1 MEHYVKKMAHIEAC
15 HQWLRQS
22 KILYE
27 PTYEDERFF
36 DACEAFKRNSKVEP
50 EPVEVDNANIK
61 EYVDNLNEL
70 LNMTYHMIVD
80 EIKNKTY
87 FNGATFAFERLA
99 KALVRYMDVV
109 IGQTMSIDGYLALL
123 LELRKM
129 GKKLMSKGKIED
141 AMNMASVNE
150 MLEDIKGIVSKLRK
164 AKIKPAESLP
174 FEIPKATFDNFD
186 MLCSRANCNYKW
198 LTNHHNCK
206 ESWWLVI
213 NNV

>member
-1 MEHYVKKMAHIEAC
+1 MEEYIKKLAYTNAC
-15 HQWLRQS
+15 HNWLRKA

-27 PTYEDERFF
+27 ATYEDERFF
-36 DACEAFKRNSKVEP
+36 DACEAFERNAHVNIEP
-50 EPVEVDNANIK
+50 IEIDHV
-61 EYVDNLNEL
+61 YVNEFVAELNEL
-70 LNMTYHMIVD
+70 LDMTHHMIIN

-87 FNGATFAFERLA
+87 FNGSTFAFERMEKSLR
-99 KALVRYMDVV
+99 RYIDVV

-129 GKKLMSKGKIED
+129 GKKLLSKSKVDD

-150 MLEDIKGIVSKLRK
+150 MMRDIHDIIAKLRK

-186 MLCSRANCNYKW
+186 MLCNLASCNYKW
-198 LTNHHNCK
+198 LTNHHNSS
-206 ESWWLVI
+206 ESWWIVI

>member
-80 EIKNKTY
+80 DSP
-87 FNGATFAFERLA
+87 
-99 KALVRYMDVV
+99 LVDV
-109 IGQTMSIDGYLALL
+109 A
-123 LELRKM
+123 
-129 GKKLMSKGKIED
+129 
-141 AMNMASVNE
+141 
-150 MLEDIKGIVSKLRK
+150 
-164 AKIKPAESLP
+164 
-174 FEIPKATFDNFD
+174 
-186 MLCSRANCNYKW
+186 
-198 LTNHHNCK
+198 
-206 ESWWLVI
+206 
-213 NNV
+213 